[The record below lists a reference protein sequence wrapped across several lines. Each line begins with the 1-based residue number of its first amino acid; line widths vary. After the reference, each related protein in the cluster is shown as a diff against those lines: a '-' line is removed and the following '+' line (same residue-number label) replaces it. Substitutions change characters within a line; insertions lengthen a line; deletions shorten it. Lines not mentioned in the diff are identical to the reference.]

1 MAMHYRRHPPANNSV
16 NPFTGRGLPTA
27 SPYRP
32 ASDNDGHGKSH
43 SSISMMA
50 KKATLIILSFFMFF
64 YILRSSG
71 EDVAVVN
78 NPKHAPVK
86 LKMPDVSPSDARA
99 RDGGSDY
106 DPKWRED
113 IKQEGEKTY
122 EYNYKEED
130 KNEFFDRDGSPDAKD
145 STDGNDNNQDDY
157 EDGGGVA
164 DPYGNGENESRD
176 LDGDYK
182 RPTVSSV
189 DRDAFSGVDNK
200 LHTGDVGGDSQDFS
214 VEKSDIEEHAVGDKS
229 FQYGV
234 HEKNAGSND
243 GNDGPQDAEDSEF
256 DRKTSQYVES
266 ESGVKQVD
274 AHTPNAH
281 VGRSDLVYK
290 NTDDDE
296 SREKQHDNGRRQEDG
311 EVSLRLTD
319 EGESKYAK
327 RTDQEVSNEEPNEH
341 AEKPYQGEESLRSAK
356 LKYDKSGTLSEDSKK
371 PNDNEVASSSANNE
385 SESLH
390 DKPYD
395 SERTANKYD
404 DPNSKYHDKDRADE
418 KVKEYSRYTHE
429 NSNGGGDFVSE
440 KDNPRLGG
448 LLGESELSTDVIET
462 KTLEV
467 PISHSE
473 YKSENKTKDYYKQ
486 KGGDFES
493 DRSVDENED
502 FKRTYSNI
510 EKSRGNGEVV
520 SDRDEPELVEKTTEH
535 DAYDSPE
542 KTYEYSMQRPAD
554 AEEDRALGNSEDG
567 LKWKNLDSKY
577 RASNKDIDEGSGSFK
592 SQTMKGLDK
601 TEKKL
606 REYTPD
612 REQSDFRQ
620 SIGDNQ
626 NAKESSRFETSRDDR
641 EGSNDHQSKVV
652 EEHSKNDA
660 NEKISE
666 YSMQRREEANK
677 DLYPGDSADILSDK
691 TLDSKH
697 LTQARDGQAATDHYT
712 SDSLKDRE
720 PVSSKYDKSDAE
732 EKTSKHSS
740 QMHEDSTGAV
750 LTESKNANSTD
761 NENQSNVPA
770 DEHATKVGPD
780 EKTSDYVA
788 NSNKYSSSGNQLKE
802 ESEGNE
808 NAARSTF
815 SDVDWRTIPST
826 KNQTEHEKLSDG
838 GSLSDVE
845 EPRLISKKYPKGEDE
860 SSARANQTREDSDAD
875 QAVVAG
881 KDIEGPPESESKSSK
896 LRGGGA
902 VTADSHDAAVAVQPD
917 HIGGLSTRDRDED
930 EESTEVRSIKTHE
943 NASSGDISKKIAK
956 DEANQKSNL
965 SVNEDEAPRSAETE
979 QNGSGSSVEGYVSSK
994 SDKSVGNATKYET
1007 SGVQE
1012 AREVYESKNVNGDEK
1027 VENTRDRSNV
1037 HDNAKVTY
1045 IIDEEESNPESR
1057 LTGSVRGAISKKD
1070 QLLKSIG
1077 EEEFAK
1083 LSASSSGLR
1092 GSKENSIARED
1103 VSTKDGSDEK
1113 ASEYIA
1119 NSDKYNSPSHQLEDG
1134 ANEKEHISLSR
1145 SDEVDKDSVGSV
1157 KSETI
1162 DDKRTE
1168 GDESKIV
1175 DDTGLAAPKYPK
1187 DDEKS
1192 SEPLNRLTV
1201 VGDEDPLE
1209 ADPKNSK
1216 PHEEGESATD
1226 AHREDVTE
1234 KSDRVDNL
1242 STRDGD
1248 EDEES
1253 TKVKT
1258 QTHEDASLSEFPKK
1272 NAQVEADGKRS
1283 SPINKDEASI
1293 APGGAETET
1302 NRSSSKT
1309 EDYVSSKSDKS
1320 VGSATSYETSQVD
1333 ESKRKGDSGSVNNEW
1348 APASVA
1354 SDNKAALLDSTDL
1367 QAEKKVDLL

>member
-78 NPKHAPVK
+78 NPKQVPVK
-86 LKMPDVSPSDARA
+86 LKVPDVSPSDASA
-99 RDGGSDY
+99 RDGASDY

-113 IKQEGEKTY
+113 IKQEEEKTY

-145 STDGNDNNQDDY
+145 STDGTDNNQYDY
-157 EDGGGVA
+157 EDGGVGA
-164 DPYGNGENESRD
+164 DPYGNGESESRD

-189 DRDAFSGVDNK
+189 DRDAFSGVENK
-200 LHTGDVGGDSQDFS
+200 LHTGDVGGDSQDFT

-229 FQYGV
+229 FQYRE

-256 DRKTSQYVES
+256 DRKTSQYVGS
-266 ESGVKQVD
+266 ESSVKQVD
-274 AHTPNAH
+274 AHTSNAH

-327 RTDQEVSNEEPNEH
+327 RTDQEVSNDEPNEH
-341 AEKPYQGEESLRSAK
+341 AEKLYQGEESLSSAK
-356 LKYDKSGTLSEDSKK
+356 SNYDKSGTLSEDSKK
-371 PNDNEVASSSANNE
+371 TNHNEVASSSAKNE

-418 KVKEYSRYTHE
+418 KVKEYSMYTNE
-429 NSNGGGDFVSE
+429 NSNGGGDSVSE

-493 DRSVDENED
+493 HRSADENEA
-502 FKRTYSNI
+502 FKKTNSNL

-520 SDRDEPELVEKTTEH
+520 SDRDEPELVVKTTKH

-542 KTYEYSMQRPAD
+542 KTSEYSMQRPED
-554 AEEDRALGNSEDG
+554 AEEDRSLDNSEDG

-592 SQTMKGLDK
+592 SQTMEGLDK

-606 REYTPD
+606 REYMPD
-612 REQSDFRQ
+612 REQSD
-620 SIGDNQ
+620 NQ
-626 NAKESSRFETSRDDR
+626 NAEESSKFETSREDR
-641 EGSNDHQSKVV
+641 EGSNDHQSKAV
-652 EEHSKNDA
+652 EEQSKNDA

-677 DLYPGDSADILSDK
+677 DLYPGDSADLNDK
-691 TLDSKH
+691 KLDSKH
-697 LTQARDGQAATDHYT
+697 LTQARDDQAATDHYT

-732 EKTSKHSS
+732 EKTSKHSN
-740 QMHEDSTGAV
+740 QVHEDSTGAV

-761 NENQSNVPA
+761 NENQSNLPA

-788 NSNKYSSSGNQLKE
+788 NSNKYSSSANQLKE

-815 SDVDWRTIPST
+815 SDVDRRTIAST
-826 KNQTEHEKLSDG
+826 KNQTVHEQLSDG

-845 EPRLISKKYPKGEDE
+845 EPRLISKKYPKGDDE
-860 SSARANQTREDSDAD
+860 SSVRANQTREDSDAD

-902 VTADSHDAAVAVQPD
+902 VTADSHDAAVTMQPD
-917 HIGGLSTRDRDED
+917 HIDGLSTRDRDED
-930 EESTEVRSIKTHE
+930 EESTEVRSMKTHE

-956 DEANQKSNL
+956 VEANQKSNL
-965 SVNEDEAPRSAETE
+965 SVNEDEAPRSAETK
-979 QNGSGSSVEGYVSSK
+979 QNGSDSSVEGYVSSK
-994 SDKSVGNATKYET
+994 SDKSVGSATKYET

-1012 AREVYESKNVNGDEK
+1012 AREVYESKNVNGDDK

-1037 HDNAKVTY
+1037 HDNAKVTH

-1070 QLLKSIG
+1070 QLLKSNG

-1103 VSTKDGSDEK
+1103 VRTKDGSDGK
-1113 ASEYIA
+1113 TSEYIA
-1119 NSDKYNSPSHQLEDG
+1119 KSDKYNSPSHQLEDG
-1134 ANEKEHISLSR
+1134 ANEKEHVSLSR
-1145 SDEVDKDSVGSV
+1145 SDEVDKESVGSV

-1162 DDKRTE
+1162 GDKRTE
-1168 GDESKIV
+1168 GDESKIF
-1175 DDTGLAAPKYPK
+1175 DDTGLADKKYPK
-1187 DDEKS
+1187 DHEKS
-1192 SEPLNRLTV
+1192 SEPLNQLTV

-1209 ADPKNSK
+1209 ADPKNSE
-1216 PHEEGESATD
+1216 PHKEGESATD

-1234 KSDRVDNL
+1234 KSDRVDSL
-1242 STRDGD
+1242 STQDGD

-1258 QTHEDASLSEFPKK
+1258 QTHEDAGLSEFPKK
-1272 NAQVEADGKRS
+1272 NAEVEADGKRS
-1283 SPINKDEASI
+1283 LPINKDEASI

-1320 VGSATSYETSQVD
+1320 AGNATSYETSQVD
-1333 ESKRKGDSGSVNNEW
+1333 ESERKGDSGSVNNEG
-1348 APASVA
+1348 APASIA